1 MRSIRQ
7 QDSSSN
13 AHRRLPQGSLAVGSA
28 WSCISLA
35 PTGKQPALPLSS
47 ALTSPQAQSLAPHLL
62 RLQKALLP
70 KVPGES
76 CQEGCQGK
84 WPLNCRRAERGCPLP
99 LTRPAPLAHHQ
110 TRPHPPSQRPI
121 CWKLCDKVPSCLCP
135 TVHPTFPFMSYP
147 GLHALSTALL
157 NMPLPMHPITPLLWR
172 GSGAGPNSLAR
183 RCSCCSSAACC
194 PEAAHY
200 RPRRPRQRRPPASR
214 ARRGLRRRPR
224 RPGAACPIAWPK
236 KVAAIKRAAATAQR
250 SLSADIHTAC
260 TCVPTPAQVRCL
272 VRQQVVG

>member
-1 MRSIRQ
+1 MASELQ
-7 QDSSSN
+7 
-13 AHRRLPQGSLAVGSA
+13 ARRAWLSPPSHTARAASPSPDPSPPAIPAPYHVGSYVTR
-28 WSCISLA
+28 CHLA
-35 PTGKQPALPLSS
+35 CALPSS
-47 ALTSPQAQSLAPHLL
+47 TTPY
-62 RLQKALLP
+62 
-70 KVPGES
+70 
-76 CQEGCQGK
+76 
-84 WPLNCRRAERGCPLP
+84 
-99 LTRPAPLAHHQ
+99 
-110 TRPHPPSQRPI
+110 
-121 CWKLCDKVPSCLCP
+121 
-135 TVHPTFPFMSYP
+135 PTFPFMSYIQASTP
-147 GLHALSTALL
+147 YPTLLH
-157 NMPLPMHPITPLLWR
+157 MPLPMHPITPLLWR
-172 GSGAGPNSLAR
+172 GSGAGPSSLAR

-236 KVAAIKRAAATAQR
+236 KVAAIERAAATAQR